1 LSARLERFDV
11 TAPVIFAAAAGLLT
25 CGPLGVAGEGVIMDP
40 LIDPG
45 EYAALAY
52 CTYLNQ
58 ASLGLIPRTSL
69 EASVRFL
76 ADVAQHGNLRLSD
89 QAEARVLDGLRT
101 AAAELLGAPAA
112 SVAVVGGASEGLG
125 QLAALLSSAGGEVV
139 LVSTDFPSVTYPW
152 LAARD
157 RLGMGI
163 RWVRD
168 TPVRDLTL
176 SLGDAISERTT
187 VVCVSPVQFATG
199 SQVDV
204 AALVARARD
213 VGARVVADV
222 TQMAGAAPVT
232 MTQWGVDAL
241 VCSGYKWLSAP
252 SGVALLAMT
261 EDLAAATPVIV
272 GWKGSATPFDFTP
285 QELSLA
291 ADARRFEL
299 STMSY
304 SAAVGLL
311 TSIKLLTGIGLTAI
325 SEHARRLA
333 ADLAEQTAP
342 LGWAPYRAPG
352 ERSASGHIVSLR
364 HPAAAADEVQAA
376 LASQHDISTS
386 SRAGGIRVS
395 LHAYNSSDDIRAL
408 AHALASVTPRSAAS
422 ALRLALPAS
431 AARRRYASVSWPGS
445 QPGNSAEEIFGAASR
460 TVRSC
465 WWTVSMTW
473 VACRASGR
481 WAIRRRSLF
490 FAAGGRLWPGRCW

>member
-1 LSARLERFDV
+1 
-11 TAPVIFAAAAGLLT
+11 
-25 CGPLGVAGEGVIMDP
+25 MDP

-58 ASLGLIPRTSL
+58 ASLGLIPRISV

-76 ADVAQHGNLRLSD
+76 TEVAQHGNLRLSD

-101 AAAELLGAPAA
+101 AAAELLGAPVS
-112 SVAVVGGASEGLG
+112 SVAVLGGASEGLG

-139 LVSTDFPSVTYPW
+139 LVANDFPSVTYPW

-157 RLGMGI
+157 RLGMRI

-168 TPVRDLTL
+168 TPAHDLTL
-176 SLGDAISERTT
+176 ALGDAISERTT
-187 VVCVSPVQFATG
+187 VVCVSAVQFATG

-204 AALVARARD
+204 ATLVACARD
-213 VGARVVADV
+213 VGARVVVDV
-222 TQMAGAAPVT
+222 TQLAGAAPVT

-252 SGVALLAMT
+252 SGVALLAIT
-261 EDLAAATPVIV
+261 ESLAATPVIV

-311 TSIKLLTGIGLTAI
+311 TSIQLLTRIGMTAI
-325 SEHARRLA
+325 SEHASRLA

-352 ERSASGHIVSLR
+352 ERSASGHIISLR
-364 HPAAAADEVQAA
+364 HPAAAAGQVQAA
-376 LASQHDISTS
+376 LASQYQINTS

-395 LHAYNSSDDIRAL
+395 LHAYNGSDDIRAL
-408 AHALASVTPRSAAS
+408 AHALASIGPR
-422 ALRLALPAS
+422 
-431 AARRRYASVSWPGS
+431 
-445 QPGNSAEEIFGAASR
+445 
-460 TVRSC
+460 
-465 WWTVSMTW
+465 
-473 VACRASGR
+473 
-481 WAIRRRSLF
+481 
-490 FAAGGRLWPGRCW
+490 

>member
-1 LSARLERFDV
+1 
-11 TAPVIFAAAAGLLT
+11 
-25 CGPLGVAGEGVIMDP
+25 MDP

-58 ASLGLIPRTSL
+58 ASLGLIPRASL

-76 ADVAQHGNLRLSD
+76 TDVAQHGNLRLSD
-89 QAEARVLDGLRT
+89 QAEAGVLDGLRT
-101 AAAELLGAPAA
+101 AAAELLGAPVA

-139 LVSTDFPSVTYPW
+139 LVSSDFPSVTYPW

-157 RLGMGI
+157 RLGMHI

-168 TPVRDLTL
+168 TPVHDLTL

-213 VGARVVADV
+213 VGARVVVDV

-252 SGVALLAMT
+252 SGVALLAIT
-261 EDLAAATPVIV
+261 ENLAAATPVIV

-325 SEHARRLA
+325 SEHASRLA
-333 ADLAEQTAP
+333 ADLADQTAP
-342 LGWAPYRAPG
+342 LGWAPYRVPG

-364 HPAAAADEVQAA
+364 HPAAAADEAQAA
-376 LASQHDISTS
+376 LASQHKINTS

-408 AHALASVTPRSAAS
+408 AQALASVAPR
-422 ALRLALPAS
+422 
-431 AARRRYASVSWPGS
+431 
-445 QPGNSAEEIFGAASR
+445 
-460 TVRSC
+460 
-465 WWTVSMTW
+465 
-473 VACRASGR
+473 
-481 WAIRRRSLF
+481 
-490 FAAGGRLWPGRCW
+490 